1 MIRVD
6 NVHLAF
12 DEAVVLDGVDLEV
25 KKGETVVILG
35 ASGSGKS
42 TILRILLGLL
52 EPDRGQAFIDGE
64 CMTTLPERQRVELRK
79 KIGMV
84 FQEGALFDSLTVR
97 DNVGY
102 RLVEANLPPAEVDVQ
117 VQEKLEFVGLAGTAA
132 KMPGELSGGM
142 KRRVAIAR
150 ALVGNPRV
158 MLYDEPTT
166 GLDPIV
172 AKKITDHINDLKQH
186 GITSIVV
193 THELPYAYRVA
204 DRIYMLRAGKIVFEG
219 TVAQFQQSNDPYLME
234 FREYL

>member
-1 MIRVD
+1 MIELRNLHLSFGNNRV
-6 NVHLAF
+6 LAGI
-12 DEAVVLDGVDLEV
+12 DIQVAE
-25 KKGETVVILG
+25 GETIVILG

-42 TILRILLGLL
+42 TILKILLGLL
-52 EPDRGQAFIDGE
+52 EPDSGEAIVAGQS
-64 CMTTLPERQRVELRK
+64 MTRASPRQRVELRK
-79 KIGMV
+79 LMGMV

-102 RLVEANLPPAEVDVQ
+102 RLIEARMPPAEVDRQ
-117 VQEKLEFVGLAGTAA
+117 VQAKLEFVGLAGMMH
-132 KMPGELSGGM
+132 KRPGELSGGQ

-150 ALVGNPRV
+150 ALVGEPKI

-172 AKKITDHINDLKQH
+172 AKKITDHINDLRNQ

-204 DRIYMLRAGKIVFEG
+204 DRVYLLREGRIVFSGSVEEFKR
-219 TVAQFQQSNDPYLME
+219 AQDPYLVE
-234 FREYL
+234 FRDYT